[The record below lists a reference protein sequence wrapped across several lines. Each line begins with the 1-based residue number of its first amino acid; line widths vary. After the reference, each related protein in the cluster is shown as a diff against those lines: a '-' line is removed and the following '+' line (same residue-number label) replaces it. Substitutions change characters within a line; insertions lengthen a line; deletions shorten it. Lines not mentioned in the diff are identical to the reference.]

1 MFTAA
6 LFTVAKIWK
15 QPICPSTEKWI
26 MEMWHIYA
34 MRYYSATKKTAIMS
48 FATIW
53 MNLEIVILNEVNQTK
68 EYHMI
73 LLIKGIEKERI
84 QVNLLTKQKQTHR
97 FREGNYDNQGR
108 KVRGRYS

>member
-1 MFTAA
+1 
-6 LFTVAKIWK
+6 
-15 QPICPSTEKWI
+15 
-26 MEMWHIYA
+26 
-34 MRYYSATKKTAIMS
+34 MS

-97 FREGNYDNQGR
+97 FREGNYDHQGR